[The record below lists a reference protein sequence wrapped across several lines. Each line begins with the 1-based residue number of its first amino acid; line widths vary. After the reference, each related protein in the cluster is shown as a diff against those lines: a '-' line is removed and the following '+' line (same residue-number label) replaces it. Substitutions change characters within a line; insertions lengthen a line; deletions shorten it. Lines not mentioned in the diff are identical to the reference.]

1 MNNAA
6 HLPSGKLIVIHT
18 LGEADALLDS
28 LNRTADQVATWVRGF
43 NGSPLQLI
51 KHMKFDTV
59 GFHPISG
66 DALNVI
72 EQVNQTWTYAAA
84 LLATRQLLALHPEA
98 APYRLAP
105 GAHASQDLDIMSC
118 TPGLVGA
125 ETFAA
130 VKPTNNRK
138 LAQDRAKLLNRP
150 ELHRYVF
157 FMSPAYPGTKRQ
169 PALEKGGPVQ
179 VWSVDMDIER
189 KQRAL
194 RPMG

>member
-1 MNNAA
+1 MTVTTP
-6 HLPSGKLIVIHT
+6 LPTGKLILINT
-18 LGEADALLDS
+18 IAEADVLLDS
-28 LNRTADQVATWVRGF
+28 LNRSAEQVAAWVRGF
-43 NGSPLQLI
+43 NGAPLQLI

-84 LLATRQLLALHPEA
+84 LLATRQLLKLHPEA
-98 APYRLAP
+98 APYHLAP
-105 GAHASQDLDIMSC
+105 GAHASQDLDIMSS

-130 VKPTNNRK
+130 VRPTNNGK
-138 LAQDRAKLLNRP
+138 LTQDRAKLLGRH

-157 FMSPAYPGTKRQ
+157 FMSPAYPGTQRHV
-169 PALEKGGPVQ
+169 ALEKGGPVQ
-179 VWSVDMDIER
+179 VWSVDME
-189 KQRAL
+189 A
-194 RPMG
+194 

>member
-1 MNNAA
+1 MNDAA
-6 HLPSGKLIVIHT
+6 NLPTGKLIVIRT
-18 LGEADALLDS
+18 IGEADALLDS
-28 LNRTADQVATWVRGF
+28 LNRSADQVAAWVRGF
-43 NGSPLQLI
+43 NGAPLQLI

-98 APYRLAP
+98 APYQLAP
-105 GAHASQDLDIMSC
+105 GAHASQDLDIMSS

-138 LAQDRAKLLNRP
+138 LAQDHAKLLNRP

-169 PALEKGGPVQ
+169 PTLEKGGPVQ
-179 VWSVDMDIER
+179 VWSVDMD
-189 KQRAL
+189 
-194 RPMG
+194 G